1 MYMKMYRSNQ
11 WTHKDRQVLKD
22 FYNIKPL
29 EELAELLERSTSAI
43 TSQVN
48 YLRKRGWTF
57 HRRSVSK
64 SS

>member
-1 MYMKMYRSNQ
+1 MKMYNSNQ
-11 WTHKDRQVLKD
+11 WTAADRQLLKD
-22 FYNIKPL
+22 FYNIKPV
-29 EELAELLERSTSAI
+29 EELAEALERSTSAI

-57 HRRSVSK
+57 HRRTVLK

>member
-1 MYMKMYRSNQ
+1 MKMYNSNH
-11 WTHKDRQVLKD
+11 WTTKDRQVLKD
-22 FYNIKPL
+22 YYNIKSV
-29 EELAELLERSTSAI
+29 EELAEILQRSTSAI

-57 HRRSVSK
+57 HRRSVLK